1 MFNKT
6 KWNHSFISF
15 SKSLFP
21 SVLSMKEKTVIP
33 DTLKKIFR
41 EYQKNIAKHSF

>member
-21 SVLSMKEKTVIP
+21 SVLSMKEKTVIS
-33 DTLKKIFR
+33 DKLKKIFR
-41 EYQKNIAKHSF
+41 DYQKNIAKHSF